1 MPGDEEN
8 PEEPPANPGALS
20 QPDAPM
26 QAPEDIAGSILGL
39 SNGEAGLPE
48 LIQKLQ
54 IEEHFFEFRDM
65 FRENMQAV
73 MERMVSEADSD
84 EDLGMRDAIEEDE
97 LNRVPPEG
105 KEGRDEALFEM
116 VLSKF
121 E

>member
-1 MPGDEEN
+1 
-8 PEEPPANPGALS
+8 
-20 QPDAPM
+20 M

-105 KEGRDEALFEM
+105 KKGRDEALFEM

>member
-1 MPGDEEN
+1 
-8 PEEPPANPGALS
+8 
-20 QPDAPM
+20 
-26 QAPEDIAGSILGL
+26 
-39 SNGEAGLPE
+39 
-48 LIQKLQ
+48 
-54 IEEHFFEFRDM
+54 M